1 MCVVAALSCIPI
13 FLAAYLTKKN
23 NGYSK
28 GVFWFLFFLC
38 GILYC
43 VIKVFFQQIGIIAQG
58 NSHIPLFALIII
70 FTIDKL
76 FMNNNIP
83 SYLDTDEEY
92 QKKKNL

>member
-1 MCVVAALSCIPI
+1 M
-13 FLAAYLTKKN
+13 
-23 NGYSK
+23 
-28 GVFWFLFFLC
+28 
-38 GILYC
+38 
-43 VIKVFFQQIGIIAQG
+43 KVFFQQIGIIAQG

-76 FMNNNIP
+76 FMNNNTP